1 MKKETGITLLVL
13 VITIIVLLIL
23 AGITINAITGENGI
37 IGNAGQAKE
46 ETEIA
51 NEKEIV
57 EKATVQ
63 AMGNNKYGNIEES
76 ELQSEL
82 DKETGVGKT
91 DATDIGDEFE
101 VIFVDSNR
109 YYIVDKDGNV
119 EGEYP
124 VNKDK
129 NPGDFTIGEKGET
142 LDGSIDHPYEIS
154 CIEDLV
160 VLSNI
165 SRGKGNYIEDGEIK
179 EATKDTFSGDTII
192 LTKDLNFNSTVSYAD
207 LSMTWRYDEGEEAY
221 VIDEKSTQN
230 LRDLLIDKNG
240 VGFVP
245 ICKDSGI
252 GKLNVNG
259 NCYRIQNLYENA
271 GTDGG
276 LFSVLNNATIKN
288 IELVNVDIT
297 SSNYAGGITQ
307 EYKDCE
313 FYNCFV
319 SGNITG
325 LRVAA
330 IGQNGGGNLKV
341 VNCCNSS
348 TLNATTSR
356 TGGLIGFISG
366 PSTILNSYN
375 IGKIIS
381 TNGNVSG
388 LIGEIFTTKSVEII
402 NSCSMGGLSSN
413 SSQNFYTS
421 VTGGMAQLNN
431 CYYLDEITDKKMGI
445 NEGSM
450 EFSRNMETVITNLNT
465 YVEAHKNNYAV
476 ELYRWKLDSNGLP
489 TFEK

>member
-1 MKKETGITLLVL
+1 MKKETGITLLAL
-13 VITIIVLLIL
+13 VITIIVLIIL
-23 AGITINAITGENGI
+23 AGITISAITGDNGI
-37 IGNAGQAKE
+37 IGNAGMAKE
-46 ETEIA
+46 KTEIA

-63 AMGNNKYGNIEES
+63 AMGNNKYGNIEEN
-76 ELQSEL
+76 ELQEQL
-82 DKETGVGKT
+82 DKETGEGKT
-91 DATDIGDEFE
+91 EATDIGDAFE
-101 VIFVDSNR
+101 VVFNDSNR
-109 YYIVDKDGNV
+109 YYTVDEDGNI
-119 EGEYP
+119 GEAQEIIE
-124 VNKDK
+124 DK
-129 NPGDFTIGEKGET
+129 NPGDITIGKDGEE
-142 LDGSIDHPYEIS
+142 LDGSEEKPYEIS

-160 VLSNI
+160 AFSNL
-165 SRGKGNYIEDGEIK
+165 SRGKGNYIENGEIK
-179 EATKDTFSGDTII
+179 DATKDTFSGDTII
-192 LTKDLNFNSTVSYAD
+192 LTKNLNFNSAVSYAD
-207 LSMTWRYDEGEEAY
+207 LSMKWRYDQEEEAY
-221 VIDEKSTQN
+221 AIDENSTQN
-230 LRDLLIDKNG
+230 LRDLLIDRNG

-252 GKLNVNG
+252 GKLNFNG
-259 NCYRIQNLYENA
+259 NCYRIQNLYENVS
-271 GTDGG
+271 TDGG
-276 LFSVLNNATIKN
+276 MFSVLNNATIKN

-297 SSNYAGGITQ
+297 SSSYAGGITQ

-325 LRVAA
+325 SRVAA
-330 IGQNGGGNLKV
+330 IGQEGGGNLKV

-348 TLNATTSR
+348 TLNTTTSR

-375 IGKIIS
+375 IGKINS

-402 NSCSMGGLSSN
+402 NSCSMGRLSSN

-421 VTGGMAQLNN
+421 ISGGMAQLNN
-431 CYYLDEITDKKMGI
+431 CYYLDEIADKKMGV
-445 NEGSM
+445 NEGSI

-465 YVEAHKNNYAV
+465 YAEEHKNDYAV
-476 ELYRWKLDSNGLP
+476 ELYTWKMDPNGLP